1 MDRICGSVRELA
13 MKIPHQTR
21 GLGFAA
27 CAAAGALWG
36 CSFLAGKIALLET
49 DFAHMILY
57 RFLFAVLAL
66 APFLV
71 TNRPGLNIR
80 EWWILIVA
88 SFLGVPMQFLIQFYG
103 LSLTT
108 VSHASLM
115 VGAMPVILAVGAA
128 LYAHERLD
136 ALGWTAVVV
145 STCGAALIALSG
157 SHHPA
162 RGAGTLAGDLLVV
175 LSMGM
180 ALFWILL
187 NKQLLVR
194 HSVIVITSYGVLL
207 GTIMLMVWVPLRYGM
222 PAVRGISRTAWCA
235 IAISGLLCTV
245 APKLLWNWGVAR
257 VPASQAGVL
266 LNMQPLVGC
275 LLGIAVLKERLG
287 LLAWVGGG
295 LILAATLAL
304 TTKSKALVRE
314 PLPEV

>member
-1 MDRICGSVRELA
+1 
-13 MKIPHQTR
+13 MKILQNTR

-27 CAAAGALWG
+27 CALAGALWG
-36 CSFLAGKIALLET
+36 CSFLAGKIALVET

-57 RFLFAVLAL
+57 RFLFASLAL

-71 TNRPGLNIR
+71 SNRLLLTRR
-80 EWWILIVA
+80 EWWILLLA

-136 ALGWTAVVV
+136 ALGWTALAV

-157 SHHPA
+157 NHHPA
-162 RGAGTLAGDLLVV
+162 HGAATLAGDLLVV

-187 NKQLLVR
+187 NKQLLER
-194 HSVIVITSYGVLL
+194 HSGLRITS
-207 GTIMLMVWVPLRYGM
+207 
-222 PAVRGISRTAWCA
+222 
-235 IAISGLLCTV
+235 
-245 APKLLWNWGVAR
+245 
-257 VPASQAGVL
+257 
-266 LNMQPLVGC
+266 
-275 LLGIAVLKERLG
+275 
-287 LLAWVGGG
+287 
-295 LILAATLAL
+295 
-304 TTKSKALVRE
+304 
-314 PLPEV
+314 

>member
-1 MDRICGSVRELA
+1 
-13 MKIPHQTR
+13 
-21 GLGFAA
+21 
-27 CAAAGALWG
+27 
-36 CSFLAGKIALLET
+36 LL
-49 DFAHMILY
+49 F
-57 RFLFAVLAL
+57 
-66 APFLV
+66 
-71 TNRPGLNIR
+71 
-80 EWWILIVA
+80 A

-136 ALGWTAVVV
+136 ALGWTALAV

-157 SHHPA
+157 NHHPA
-162 RGAGTLAGDLLVV
+162 HGAATLAGDLLVV

-187 NKQLLVR
+187 NKQLLER
-194 HSVIVITSYGVLL
+194 HSVIGITSYGVLL

-222 PAVRGISRTAWCA
+222 PPLRGISRRVWIA
-235 IAISGLLCTV
+235 IAISGLLCTA

-266 LNMQPLVGC
+266 LNMQPVVGC

-287 LLAWVGGG
+287 LLAWGGG
-295 LILAATLAL
+295 ILILTATVAL
-304 TTKSKALVRE
+304 TTKSTATVRE
-314 PLPEV
+314 PLPEI

>member
-1 MDRICGSVRELA
+1 
-13 MKIPHQTR
+13 MKILQNTR

-27 CAAAGALWG
+27 CALAGALWG
-36 CSFLAGKIALLET
+36 CSFLAGKIALVET

-57 RFLFAVLAL
+57 RFLFASLAL

-71 TNRPGLNIR
+71 SNRLLLTRR
-80 EWWILIVA
+80 EWWILLLA

-136 ALGWTAVVV
+136 AIGWTALAV

-157 SHHPA
+157 NHHPA
-162 RGAGTLAGDLLVV
+162 HGAATLAGDLLVV

-187 NKQLLVR
+187 NKQLLER
-194 HSVIVITSYGVLL
+194 HSVIGITSYGVLL

-222 PAVRGISRTAWCA
+222 PPLRGISRRVWIA
-235 IAISGLLCTV
+235 IAISGLLCTA

-266 LNMQPLVGC
+266 LNMQPVVGC

-287 LLAWVGGG
+287 LLAWGGG
-295 LILAATLAL
+295 ILILTATVAL
-304 TTKSKALVRE
+304 TTKSTATVRE
-314 PLPEV
+314 PLPEI